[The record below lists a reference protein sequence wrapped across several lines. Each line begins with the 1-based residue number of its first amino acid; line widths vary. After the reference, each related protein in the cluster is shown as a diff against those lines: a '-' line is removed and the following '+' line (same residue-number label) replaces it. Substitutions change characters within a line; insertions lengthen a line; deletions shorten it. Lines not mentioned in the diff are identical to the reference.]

1 METSDLGKIK
11 KQKQKKQKKAKSGGG
26 GLLKN
31 LFGKKKEKKAKKK
44 TKKQD
49 KAMAK
54 KQKKAT
60 KKQAKTDKKANK
72 ATVKAEKKTAKK
84 ESKTLKK
91 ATKAENKAVKQLAKQ
106 NKERKGANIIDKVTA
121 AQDAAQMLAPELYE
135 NAQNKIKDKLN
146 LNENEEEMSDTVT
159 QSENSSGEFAT
170 ASKKEEEGFFAKHKA
185 LIIGVGLVAV
195 AGIVTAIIFSK
206 KKPTQAVAGLLGDID
221 DNFTDEHLGYIE
233 PIDLS

>member
-1 METSDLGKIK
+1 MVGKFNLFNLFK
-11 KQKQKKQKKAKSGGG
+11 KKKNKTKKQKKAKSSGG

-31 LFGKKKEKKAKKK
+31 LFKKKKEKKAKKK

-49 KAMAK
+49 AMAN
-54 KQKKAT
+54 KQKKAA
-60 KKQAKTDKKANK
+60 KKQAKAD
-72 ATVKAEKKTAKK
+72 KKTAKK
-84 ESKTLKK
+84 ASKTLKK
-91 ATKAENKAVKQLAKQ
+91 ETKAEKKAVKQLAKQ

-146 LNENEEEMSDTVT
+146 LNNENEEMSDTVT
-159 QSENSSGEFAT
+159 QSEENSSGEFAT
-170 ASKKEEEGFFAKHKA
+170 ASKKEEGFFAKHKA

-206 KKPTQAVAGLLGDID
+206 KKPTQAISGLLGDID

>member
-1 METSDLGKIK
+1 MVGKFNLFNLFK
-11 KQKQKKQKKAKSGGG
+11 KKKNKTKKQKKAKSSGG

-31 LFGKKKEKKAKKK
+31 LFKKKKAKKK

-54 KQKKAT
+54 QKKAA
-60 KKQAKTDKKANK
+60 KKQAKAD
-72 ATVKAEKKTAKK
+72 KKTAKK
-84 ESKTLKK
+84 ASKTLKK

-135 NAQNKIKDKLN
+135 NAQNKIKNKLN
-146 LNENEEEMSDTVT
+146 LNEDEEMSDVVT
-159 QSENSSGEFAT
+159 QEENSSGEFAT
-170 ASKKEEEGFFAKHKA
+170 ASKKEDGFFAQHKA
-185 LIIGVGLVAV
+185 LIIGAGLVAV

-206 KKPTQAVAGLLGDID
+206 KKPTQAVAGLLGDIGETD
-221 DNFTDEHLGYIE
+221 DDDLGYIE

>member
-1 METSDLGKIK
+1 METSDLGKTK
-11 KQKQKKQKKAKSGGG
+11 KQKQKKQKKAKSGG

-60 KKQAKTDKKANK
+60 KKQAKADKKANK
-72 ATVKAEKKTAKK
+72 ATAKAEKKTAKK
-84 ESKTLKK
+84 ESKILKK
-91 ATKAENKAVKQLAKQ
+91 ETKAEKKAVKQLAKQ
-106 NKERKGANIIDKVTA
+106 NKERKGANIIDKVSA

-146 LNENEEEMSDTVT
+146 LNENEEMSDTVT
-159 QSENSSGEFAT
+159 QSEENSSGEFAT
-170 ASKKEEEGFFAKHKA
+170 ASKKEEGFFAKHKA

-206 KKPTQAVAGLLGDID
+206 KKPTQVITGLLGDID

>member
-1 METSDLGKIK
+1 MVGKFNLFNLFK
-11 KQKQKKQKKAKSGGG
+11 KKKNKTKKQKKAKSSGG

-31 LFGKKKEKKAKKK
+31 LFKKKKEKKARKK

-49 KAMAK
+49 KAMAN
-54 KQKKAT
+54 KQKKAA
-60 KKQAKTDKKANK
+60 KKQAKAD
-72 ATVKAEKKTAKK
+72 KKTAKK
-84 ESKTLKK
+84 ASKTLKK

-135 NAQNKIKDKLN
+135 NAQNKIKNKLN
-146 LNENEEEMSDTVT
+146 LNEDEEMSDVVT
-159 QSENSSGEFAT
+159 QEENSSGEFAT
-170 ASKKEEEGFFAKHKA
+170 ASKKEDGFFAQHKA
-185 LIIGVGLVAV
+185 LIIGAGLVAV

-206 KKPTQAVAGLLGDID
+206 KKPTQAVAGLLGDIGETD
-221 DNFTDEHLGYIE
+221 DDDLGYIE

>member
-1 METSDLGKIK
+1 MVGKFNLFNLFK
-11 KQKQKKQKKAKSGGG
+11 KKKNKTKKQKKAKSSGG

-31 LFGKKKEKKAKKK
+31 LFKKKKEKKAKKK

-49 KAMAK
+49 AMAN
-54 KQKKAT
+54 KQKKAA
-60 KKQAKTDKKANK
+60 KKQAKAD
-72 ATVKAEKKTAKK
+72 KKTAKK
-84 ESKTLKK
+84 ASKTLKK
-91 ATKAENKAVKQLAKQ
+91 ETKAEKKAVKQLAKQ

-146 LNENEEEMSDTVT
+146 LNNENEEMSDTVT
-159 QSENSSGEFAT
+159 QSEENSSGEFAT
-170 ASKKEEEGFFAKHKA
+170 ASKKEEGFFAKHKA
-185 LIIGVGLVAV
+185 LIIGVGLAAV

-206 KKPTQAVAGLLGDID
+206 KKPTQAISGLLGDID

>member
-1 METSDLGKIK
+1 METSDLGKTK

-26 GLLKN
+26 LLKN
-31 LFGKKKEKKAKKK
+31 LFGKKKEKKTKKK

-54 KQKKAT
+54 KQKKAA
-60 KKQAKTDKKANK
+60 KKQAKADKKANK
-72 ATVKAEKKTAKK
+72 ATAKAEKKTAKK
-84 ESKTLKK
+84 ESKLLKK
-91 ATKAENKAVKQLAKQ
+91 ETKAEKKAAKQLAKQ
-106 NKERKGANIIDKVTA
+106 NKERKGANIIDKVAA

-135 NAQNKIKDKLN
+135 NAQNKIKNKLN
-146 LNENEEEMSDTVT
+146 LNENEEMSDTVT
-159 QSENSSGEFAT
+159 QEENSSGEFAT
-170 ASKKEEEGFFAKHKA
+170 ASKKEEGFFAKHKA